1 MTGLQYSAG
10 LEGAGADFITGSDTS
25 CLCPTLDRFSAFLGP
40 NLWFV
45 GDHLTVA
52 DFVLFEYLMCACL
65 YNNAYLKSV
74 GRPVVI
80 TVVETGNTTSTMEAC
95 PDGRGLQP
103 LLASYD
109 NLQAFKIRF
118 ESIPQ
123 IASYLSSDRFADVKG
138 MNNQH
143 AKFR

>member
-10 LEGAGADFITGSDTS
+10 LEGPAVDFITGSDQGA
-25 CLCPTLDRFSAFLGP
+25 LYPTLDRFSSFLGT

-45 GDHLTVA
+45 GENITVA
-52 DFVLFEYLMCACL
+52 DFVMFEYIMCACL
-65 YNNAYLKSV
+65 YNNAYLKSTGNAPTV
-74 GRPVVI
+74 
-80 TVVETGNTTSTMEAC
+80 TVVNEGNTTAVIEPN

-103 LLASYD
+103 LLATYA
-109 NLQAFKIRF
+109 NLQSFKVRF
-118 ESIPQ
+118 ESLPA
-123 IASYLSSDRFADVKG
+123 IAAYLSSDRFAEVKG